1 MDGILEKSA
10 VKRVQQALLHN
21 GITGQIKVLED
32 SARSAAEAAA
42 ALGIKVGQ
50 IASSII
56 FKLSDQSPLLVI
68 TSGRHRVDTDLVAR
82 QLGEDQLGRVD
93 ADYVKEASGFS
104 IGGVAPIG
112 WINQPKIVI
121 IDQALNDYEV
131 VWAAAGHPH
140 AVFPTTYDE
149 LLKCTSARPLVVK
162 KKKKVVT
169 GQVSVLVIPATA
181 CTFAKTVRPRS
192 SMLADSARMITS
204 YGPVTPS
211 AIVTPAMAETAFAT
225 LEALPTSV

>member
-68 TSGRHRVDTDLVAR
+68 TSGRHRVDTELVAK
-82 QLGEDQLGRVD
+82 QLGEDKLDRVD
-93 ADYVKEASGFS
+93 ADYVKEKSGFS
-104 IGGVAPIG
+104 IGGVSPLG
-112 WINQPKIVI
+112 WISKPEI
-121 IDQALNDYEV
+121 ILIDEALNDYDV

-140 AVFPTTYDE
+140 AVYPTTYVE
-149 LLKCTSARPLVVK
+149 LIQCTGAQP
-162 KKKKVVT
+162 
-169 GQVSVLVIPATA
+169 
-181 CTFAKTVRPRS
+181 
-192 SMLADSARMITS
+192 MIV
-204 YGPVTPS
+204 G
-211 AIVTPAMAETAFAT
+211 E
-225 LEALPTSV
+225 